1 MTNVKETE
9 SMKLTSAES
18 LLVWFGDSSD
28 VYRGGRI
35 WKGCEEKGVE
45 GKEDK
50 SQIEERKER

>member
-1 MTNVKETE
+1 
-9 SMKLTSAES
+9 MKLTSAES